1 MNARPDWTD
10 VAERAHLRVVDA
22 ESKRDDGEAEVT
34 AEISDT
40 MHRNLCLGEDVKV
53 PSWKAGN
60 PMVYA
65 SDDEIAK
72 PALGILWEHLTD
84 DKAEPLLLALLRTNT
99 PEARA
104 LVEYAAARH
113 AWFNASDILEI
124 REREAMEP

>member
-1 MNARPDWTD
+1 MNARPDWAD
-10 VAERAHLRVVDA
+10 VAERAHLRQMDA
-22 ESKRDDGEAEVT
+22 ESKRDDGEAEIT
-34 AEISDT
+34 NEISSA

-60 PMVYA
+60 PMKFA
-65 SDDEIAK
+65 DDEEVDK
-72 PALGILWEHLTD
+72 PALEILWFHLTD

-113 AWFNASDILEI
+113 AWFNASDINDI